1 MKQQGSRGAGE
12 QGSRESLFFSL
23 SPLPT
28 FYIIKSY
35 IEHSTKLNLPLNSL
49 ISLII
54 KLTNPVDKAVDKLW
68 ISCG

>member
-1 MKQQGSRGAGE
+1 MTRIENKEGRRKKRIYPPFYLPPST
-12 QGSRESLFFSL
+12 FF
-23 SPLPT
+23 
-28 FYIIKSY
+28 IIKSN

>member
-1 MKQQGSRGAGE
+1 MTEEWKAEGGKWKI
-12 QGSRESLFFSL
+12 FFPFSL
-23 SPLPT
+23 YLFPLT
-28 FYIIKSY
+28 LKKSKLKY
-35 IEHSTKLNLPLNSL
+35 STKLNLPSNFL